1 MEMLHTL
8 DLLAIYI
15 CLGYNKFVFS
25 PGTSE
30 IQGKRSGIQVKARH
44 GQVKG
49 DCAKLQRIMT
59 NLISN
64 AIKYTPEGGRVAIKL
79 QEKPPVIKG
88 YGCYELTVQDSG
100 IGMSPAF

>member
-1 MEMLHTL
+1 MQ
-8 DLLAIYI
+8 A
-15 CLGYNKFVFS
+15 
-25 PGTSE
+25 
-30 IQGKRSGIQVKARH
+30 KARH
-44 GQVKG
+44 EQVRG
-49 DCAKLQRIMT
+49 DCPKLQPIVT

-64 AIKYTPEGGRVAIKL
+64 AIKYTPEGGRIAIKL